1 MSVLEQVLD
10 KLMTTYREKV
20 PSVSI
25 INKALIAKGVIA
37 VPEDIENDHIAFR
50 TMGVAHLGIQSL
62 EKIFLHYG
70 YKAED
75 HYVFEKKKLKARWY
89 APPENKFPRIF
100 ISELKVAELS
110 EATQQIIKSYTN
122 EVKADPVDDL
132 NLNDANAVGQFLHSP
147 LWRTPLS
154 ADYKSLLAESEYA
167 AWVIYNRYYL
177 NHYTINVDN
186 LPEGYNN
193 LKDFNTFLVDI
204 GVVLSDAGGIIKESK
219 DGLLLQSSTVSEL
232 CNATFSAGD
241 QFEIAGSY
249 VEFAE
254 RRVLPEFSHLPKNE
268 IKRIYRREGFEAA
281 NADKIFESTYTS
293 QTKNNKL
300 K

>member
-1 MSVLEQVLD
+1 MKVLEQVLD

-20 PSVSI
+20 PSVSL
-25 INKALIAKGVIA
+25 INKALIANNIINT
-37 VPEDIENDHIAFR
+37 PTDIENDHIAFR
-50 TMGVAHLGIQSL
+50 TMGVPYLGIQSL

-89 APPENKFPRIF
+89 SPPENRFPRIF
-100 ISELKVAELS
+100 ISELKVEELS
-110 EATQQIIKSYTN
+110 DEVKQIIKSYTN
-122 EVKADPVDDL
+122 EVTSDPVDNIDL
-132 NLNDANAVGQFLHSP
+132 DNADQVSSFLHSP

-154 ADYKSLLAESEYA
+154 SHYKRLLEESEYA

-193 LKDFNTFLVDI
+193 LKDFNAFLESI
-204 GVVLSDAGGIIKESK
+204 GVLLSDAGGVIKQSK
-219 DGLLLQSSTVSEL
+219 DGLLLQSSSISQLCDAVFSE
-232 CNATFSAGD
+232 GD
-241 QFEIAGSY
+241 QLRISGSY
-249 VEFAE
+249 VEFSE
-254 RRVLPEFSHLPKNE
+254 RRVLPEFSHLSKNE
-268 IKRIYRREGFEAA
+268 IKREHRREGFEAA

-293 QTKNNKL
+293 QTEKQ
-300 K
+300 

>member
-1 MSVLEQVLD
+1 MKVLEQVLD

-20 PSVSI
+20 PSVSL
-25 INKALIAKGVIA
+25 INKALIANNIINT
-37 VPEDIENDHIAFR
+37 PTDIENDHIAFR
-50 TMGVAHLGIQSL
+50 TMGVPYLGIQSL

-89 APPENKFPRIF
+89 SPPENRFPRIF
-100 ISELKVAELS
+100 ISELKVEELS
-110 EATQQIIKSYTN
+110 DEVKQIIKSYTN
-122 EVKADPVDDL
+122 EVTSDPVDNIDL
-132 NLNDANAVGQFLHSP
+132 DNADQVSSFLHSP

-154 ADYKSLLAESEYA
+154 SHYKRLLEESEYA

-193 LKDFNTFLVDI
+193 LKDFNAFLESI
-204 GVVLSDAGGIIKESK
+204 GVLLSDAGGVIKQSK
-219 DGLLLQSSTVSEL
+219 DGLLLQSSSISQLCDAVFSE
-232 CNATFSAGD
+232 GD
-241 QFEIAGSY
+241 QLRISGSY
-249 VEFAE
+249 VEFSE
-254 RRVLPEFSHLPKNE
+254 RRVLPEFSHLSKNE
-268 IKRIYRREGFEAA
+268 IKREHRREGFEAA

-293 QTKNNKL
+293 QTKKQ
-300 K
+300 

>member
-1 MSVLEQVLD
+1 MKVLEQVLD

-20 PSVSI
+20 PSVSL
-25 INKALIAKGVIA
+25 INKALIANNIINT
-37 VPEDIENDHIAFR
+37 PTDIENDHIAFR
-50 TMGVAHLGIQSL
+50 TMGVPYLGIQSL

-89 APPENKFPRIF
+89 SPPENRFPRIF
-100 ISELKVAELS
+100 ISELKVEELS
-110 EATQQIIKSYTN
+110 DEVKQIIKFYTN
-122 EVKADPVDDL
+122 EVTSDPVDNIDL
-132 NLNDANAVGQFLHSP
+132 DNADQVSSFLHSP

-154 ADYKSLLAESEYA
+154 SHYKRLLEESEYA

-193 LKDFNTFLVDI
+193 LKDFNAFLESI
-204 GVVLSDAGGIIKESK
+204 GVLLSDAGGVIKQSK
-219 DGLLLQSSTVSEL
+219 DGLLLQSSSISQLCDAVFSE
-232 CNATFSAGD
+232 GD
-241 QFEIAGSY
+241 QLRISGSY
-249 VEFAE
+249 VEFSE
-254 RRVLPEFSHLPKNE
+254 RRVLPEFSHLSKNE
-268 IKRIYRREGFEAA
+268 IKREHRREGFEAA

-293 QTKNNKL
+293 QTEKQ
-300 K
+300 